1 MADEFIKG
9 FGIFSTAA
17 LAWMVFASWY
27 RTESFESPRQLI
39 AAPPENPATVF
50 DTMGIFLGDLM
61 FWTALIGAL
70 TFWVLVPVGR
80 QAQAAYVDRRANAE

>member
-1 MADEFIKG
+1 MADEFAKG

-17 LAWMVFASWY
+17 MLWMVSASWY
-27 RTESFESPRQLI
+27 RTESFESTNQLI
-39 AAPPENPATVF
+39 AAPPEPGNFF

-80 QAQAAYVDRRANAE
+80 QAQTAWNDRRANAE